1 MYYVIEHS
9 TPGGG
14 NGLST
19 KLATD
24 AVIEQAMK
32 KMGKLIMQCRKTR
45 SLRKI
50 AEPCGISAS
59 QLQSIERG
67 ILAPTADVYFK
78 LVQVL
83 LPTTKERKAL
93 DRYYMAIRKTPPP
106 DVCKIII
113 ANETLIDAIR
123 SLDGIVLTDTQS
135 AMLKE
140 MFASFALEDIKGD
153 TDNG

>member
-9 TPGGG
+9 IPEGG

-67 ILAPTADVYFK
+67 ILAPTSDVYFK

-93 DRYYMAIRKTPPP
+93 DRYYMYS
-106 DVCKIII
+106 CC
-113 ANETLIDAIR
+113 
-123 SLDGIVLTDTQS
+123 IVHS
-135 AMLKE
+135 
-140 MFASFALEDIKGD
+140 
-153 TDNG
+153 